1 MMRDEMKETGDEH
14 LTDLVLTL
22 GVVCVCGGGCFI
34 HCNFLKSVTH
44 RLSRWLGLGIRVGGI
59 E

>member
-1 MMRDEMKETGDEH
+1 MKETGDEH
-14 LTDLVLTL
+14 LSDPGFTS

-44 RLSRWLGLGIRVGGI
+44 RLSRWLGLGIMVWGK

>member
-1 MMRDEMKETGDEH
+1 MKGTGDEH
-14 LTDLVLTL
+14 LTDPGLTL

-44 RLSRWLGLGIRVGGI
+44 RLSRWLGLGIMVGGI